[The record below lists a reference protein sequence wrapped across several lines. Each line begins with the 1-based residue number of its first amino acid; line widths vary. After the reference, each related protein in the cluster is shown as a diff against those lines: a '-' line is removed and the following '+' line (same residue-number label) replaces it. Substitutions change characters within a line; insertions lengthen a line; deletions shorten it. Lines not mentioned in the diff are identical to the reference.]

1 MNLLKLIITFTTLGF
16 SVSFA
21 ATAASTTNSDNTSVA
36 SKSAGAAVGSHKRV
50 VKSGLTSKSKFKSD
64 VKAINAKSDSTSATK
79 AKKTTST
86 PSADNRQQGKLS
98 TNVDFND
105 QLVGGKYQSPME
117 ALSVVEDE
125 KFIDDLIGVRKN
137 FQDREQRAKAMR

>member
-1 MNLLKLIITFTTLGF
+1 MNFLKLMITFTALGI
-16 SVSFA
+16 SASFA
-21 ATAASTTNSDNTSVA
+21 ATTANAIASDSSAVA
-36 SKSAGAAVGSHKRV
+36 SKSAGAAIGSQKRV

-64 VKAINAKSDSTSATK
+64 VKAINAK
-79 AKKTTST
+79 KTTST
-86 PSADNRQQGKLS
+86 PSADNRQHNKLS

-125 KFIDDLIGVRKN
+125 KSIDDLIGVRKN

>member
-1 MNLLKLIITFTTLGF
+1 MNLLKLIITFTSLAI
-16 SVSFA
+16 SASFA
-21 ATAASTTNSDNTSVA
+21 ATADA
-36 SKSAGAAVGSHKRV
+36 SKSADTASSHKRV
-50 VKSGLTSKSKFKSD
+50 VKSGVSSKSKFKSD
-64 VKAINAKSDSTSATK
+64 VKAINARSTSAATTK
-79 AKKTTST
+79 SKKVVST

-125 KFIDDLIGVRKN
+125 KSIDDLIGVRKN